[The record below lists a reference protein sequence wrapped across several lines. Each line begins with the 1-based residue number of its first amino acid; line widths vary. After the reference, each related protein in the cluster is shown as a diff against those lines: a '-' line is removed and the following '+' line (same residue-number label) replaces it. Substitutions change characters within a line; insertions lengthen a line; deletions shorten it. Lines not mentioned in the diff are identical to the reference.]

1 MTHVLLKLEEESSG
15 IFFEIKSLKGSY
27 PNSFKPGAP
36 ADIMDSLNIG
46 SSIIWVDAPSSYC
59 CEILQF
65 YNLAVSSCNFL
76 TTFSWQ
82 GSHVN

>member
-1 MTHVLLKLEEESSG
+1 MIKHDKQLDTIGHHIRERMTNKNMTHVLLKLEEESSG

-46 SSIIWVDAPSSYC
+46 SSII
-59 CEILQF
+59 
-65 YNLAVSSCNFL
+65 
-76 TTFSWQ
+76 
-82 GSHVN
+82 